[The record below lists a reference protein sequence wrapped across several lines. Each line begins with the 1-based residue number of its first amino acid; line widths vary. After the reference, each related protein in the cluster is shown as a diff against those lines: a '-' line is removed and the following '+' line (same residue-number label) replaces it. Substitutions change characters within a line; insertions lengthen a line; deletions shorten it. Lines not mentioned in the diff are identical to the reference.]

1 MRNRFAVL
9 VLVAGTLLMLF
20 QPLLA
25 HHGTNISYD
34 QNTTLQLT
42 GTVTEWRYAYPHPQV
57 YLDVKDQSGK
67 VVAWAFELAPT
78 PAMMRA
84 LNIGWS
90 QASVKVGDQMTITY
104 RPSKVADSK
113 VGLAIALTLNGKPMP
128 LTAQQAQQQPSR

>member
-1 MRNRFAVL
+1 MKKKLGVP
-9 VLVAGTLLMLF
+9 VLVAGILLMLCW
-20 QPLLA
+20 PLSA

-57 YLDVKDQSGK
+57 YLDVKDASGS

-90 QASVKVGDQMTITY
+90 QASVKVGDQMMITY

-128 LTAQQAQQQPSR
+128 LTAQQAQPQPSR